1 MGRRYKLL
9 IRIALAC
16 ISVYMGIMAFNTQVS
31 YAATPKQ
38 LKAAFLVNFMKL
50 TKWPSDVAA
59 FEVGIYKDPSFATLL
74 TKILTGKKVQG
85 KDVTVKSQDDAALF
99 ANCHVVFLPKSVE
112 GELGDVFAKIK
123 ALGNTPPKLTIGE
136 ADPFIDAGGIIAFV
150 EAGTKIKFKVNLVPA
165 KAKSLSISAKLL
177 KLAIDVKK

>member
-1 MGRRYKLL
+1 M
-9 IRIALAC
+9 
-16 ISVYMGIMAFNTQVS
+16 
-31 YAATPKQ
+31 
-38 LKAAFLVNFMKL
+38 
-50 TKWPSDVAA
+50 
-59 FEVGIYKDPSFATLL
+59 
-74 TKILTGKKVQG
+74 KILTGKKLQC
-85 KDVTVKSQDDAALF
+85 KDITVKSQDDAALF

-136 ADPFIDAGGIIAFV
+136 ADPFIDASGIIAFV

-165 KAKSLSISAKLL
+165 KAKSLTISAKLL